1 MIYALFITLYI
12 GGGSFYQ
19 ITVQDF
25 PSSQSCSAYARE
37 IAEDF
42 IDTGFVEGLAIDCL
56 DLKMR
61 SA

>member
-25 PSSQSCSAYARE
+25 PGSHSCREYARD
-37 IAEDF
+37 IADDF
-42 IDTGFVEGLAIDCL
+42 IDTGFVDALTIDCL
-56 DLKMR
+56 DLKTR
-61 SA
+61 SI